1 MKKTAS
7 LLLLILFFM
16 NLAGCRLIRIEE
28 EERKPLS
35 YSVTEPGQLP
45 EEAQNLVEER
55 KAEEFQMT
63 YQSGEELYL
72 IKGYGRQLS
81 GGYSIQVKE
90 VSLSRNAVF
99 FHTEL
104 KGPPPEKQSGE
115 PSYPYIAVKIKYRE
129 EPVQFQ

>member
-7 LLLLILFFM
+7 FLLIILIFM

-28 EERKPLS
+28 AERKPLS
-35 YSVTEPGQLP
+35 YTVTEPGQLP
-45 EEAQNLVEER
+45 EEAQRLVEEK
-55 KAEEFQMT
+55 KAEEFQIT
-63 YQSGEELYL
+63 YQSGDELYL

-81 GGYSIQVKE
+81 GGYSIRVKE
-90 VSLSRNAVF
+90 VSLSENAVF
-99 FHTEL
+99 FRTEL

-129 EPVQFQ
+129 DPVQFQ